1 VRGETETIGWRVG
14 RGKRGDFSVD
24 KREHIVTETVSLWVT
39 HKGSM
44 ASRGREGGR
53 REGGKEGEGRD

>member
-1 VRGETETIGWRVG
+1 VNWIEGSR
-14 RGKRGDFSVD
+14 KRTDFRVD

-44 ASRGREGGR
+44 ASRGREREREEGGR
-53 REGGKEGEGRD
+53 ERQRQTE